1 MHDIHLVLHIHKQF
15 MHKKGYYLEVK
26 GLLLIPKRVTT
37 YGQKGYY
44 LQITDVLAS
53 CLTPTSVNLR
63 NIVLQ
68 SGCKHFSFC
77 LLICTLQ
84 TFVCLFLFPQTSGV
98 K

>member
-1 MHDIHLVLHIHKQF
+1 MHYIYLILHVYKQF
-15 MHKKGYYLEVK
+15 MHK
-26 GLLLIPKRVTT
+26 
-37 YGQKGYY
+37 KGYY

-68 SGCKHFSFC
+68 SGCKYFSFH
-77 LLICTLQ
+77 LLICILQ
-84 TFVCLFLFPQTSGV
+84 TFVCIFLFPQTSGV